1 MELTKTTRAFFNAM
15 NEGIMIIDQAC
26 RVVFANQVYLDFI
39 GESEQ
44 EVMGRELGSI
54 RPSARLP
61 EVVQSGQKLVHMAR
75 SEDSASGNPVYFV
88 NMYPIVEDGQIK
100 GGISVVI
107 FLDDAYDVKKALE
120 KHEEYLQS
128 VMDRI
133 NEVQGQTDGFDSVVA
148 VSSPSVAAKELAQRI
163 AATDATVL
171 LESESGTGKEVYAK
185 AIHNASSR
193 RGETFL
199 AINCASLSSALL
211 ESELFGYV
219 GGAFTGAEKKGKMGV
234 FEAARGGT
242 LFLDEISE
250 IDLEFQAKLLRA
262 LQEHCIRPV
271 GGLAEIPVDVRV
283 ICACN
288 ADLQEYVAKGRFRKD
303 LYYRLNTFTI
313 HIPPLRERKEDI
325 PHLAD
330 FFLREFSE
338 KLKRPI
344 SLSEDAM
351 VCMQNHSWPGNV
363 RELRN
368 ILEFGAYLSE
378 NGIITPSMLPGEM
391 TRSSH
396 AGQGRPAEGKGAI
409 REGMIGD
416 EACSRDDAS
425 EIKEESLMKRV
436 RRFERQEI
444 RRTLEIYGSD
454 LDGKKRAAKALG
466 ISLASLY
473 NKLKET

>member
-1 MELTKTTRAFFNAM
+1 MELTKTTSAIFDAM
-15 NEGIMIIDQAC
+15 NEGIMIIDRAC
-26 RVVFANQVYLDFI
+26 RVVFANQAYLDFI
-39 GESEQ
+39 GKSEE
-44 EVMGRELGSI
+44 EVMGRDLENI
-54 RPSARLP
+54 RPSAKLP
-61 EVVQSGQKLVHMAR
+61 EVVKSGQKLVRMAR
-75 SEDSASGNPVYFV
+75 SEGSINGDQVYFA
-88 NMYPIVEDGQIK
+88 NMYPIVEDGQVQ

-128 VMDRI
+128 VMNRI
-133 NEVQGQTDGFDSVVA
+133 NEVRGQTSGFDSVVA
-148 VSSPSVAAKELAQRI
+148 VSPSSVATKELAKRI
-163 AATDATVL
+163 AETDATVL

-185 AIHNASSR
+185 AIHSASSR

-199 AINCASLSSALL
+199 AINCASLSSTLL

-250 IDLEFQAKLLRA
+250 IDLEFQAKLLRV
-262 LQEHCIRPV
+262 LQEYCIRPV
-271 GGLAEIPVDVRV
+271 GGLAEILVDVRV

-288 ADLQEYVAKGRFRKD
+288 ADLQDYVAKGKFRKD

-325 PHLAD
+325 PHLVD

-344 SLSEDAM
+344 TLSEDVM
-351 VCMQNHSWPGNV
+351 ICLQNHNWPGNV

-378 NGIITPSMLPGEM
+378 GGIITRAMLPG
-391 TRSSH
+391 
-396 AGQGRPAEGKGAI
+396 
-409 REGMIGD
+409 GMIKSD
-416 EACSRDDAS
+416 LNEVALEYMKTKDD
-425 EIKEESLMKRV
+425 SLAERV
-436 RRFERQEI
+436 RCFERQEI
-444 RRTLEIYGSD
+444 AGTLDIYGSD
-454 LDGKKRAAKALG
+454 LEGKKKAAKTLG

-473 NKLKET
+473 NKLK